1 MTDVSDRD
9 AIHHDMTPSR
19 IKKDEYAV
27 QALVDLLENNWTNHF
42 AEGQTGLLNI
52 TTGAAASADVAH
64 DLQSA
69 QKKGEEAHQKFQESQ
84 LQRGQNFFER
94 LPRLNLKTFD
104 SAKRCKMKVNHK
116 EVILKSDNRL
126 FAHMILVAS
135 SRKLSMK
142 EVLKHTLGPMPWSLA
157 NTDGARR
164 KTNKAA
170 LARKLEAKA
179 SPTDGMEYPSACI
192 IDGMSVVLK
201 MKGDK
206 LTFEE
211 LAEQMLICH
220 QD

>member
-1 MTDVSDRD
+1 MTHYYLTVEYRSCCLQQLRKKTDASDHA
-9 AIHHDMTPSR
+9 AIHHDLTPSH

-64 DLQSA
+64 DLRSA

-135 SRKLSMK
+135 SRKLSSYLSK
-142 EVLKHTLGPMPWSLA
+142 EQRGPCEIQKLGYVLLTLFLVTRSC
-157 NTDGARR
+157 N
-164 KTNKAA
+164 
-170 LARKLEAKA
+170 
-179 SPTDGMEYPSACI
+179 
-192 IDGMSVVLK
+192 
-201 MKGDK
+201 GDVSCP
-206 LTFEE
+206 
-211 LAEQMLICH
+211 AMLVR
-220 QD
+220 QN